1 MPVLLTLQFS
11 WAPTEGWSIEGSFI
25 MTDLQWNDLLR
36 LIGGELLTPMPV
48 GLIIDSPWLP
58 GWHGVAMLDY
68 FNREQVWLEAN
79 LAAVRRFPEVVFLPG
94 FWAEY
99 GMCTEPSAFGAK
111 CIFPENSFP
120 GISKNLHGYSEI
132 ERLKKPECRTD
143 GLLPFVLNR
152 LRSCRPAIE
161 AAGHKIRFATARGPL
176 NIASYLLGQTE
187 FLIGV
192 KSNPREIHELLRIV
206 TDFLID
212 WIGLQMDAFETIDGI
227 FLLDDLIGFLG
238 EDDFREFALP
248 YLKAIYQSR
257 RAAVKFLHNDAA
269 GLVTAKCLA
278 EMGVNLFN
286 FSFNH
291 GVEDIRR
298 LAGNSVTLV
307 GNIPPREALADGT
320 PEEVRRSIARMFDGL
335 GDRRRILLSCGGGT
349 PPEAK
354 TENIEAMCRVG

>member
-1 MPVLLTLQFS
+1 
-11 WAPTEGWSIEGSFI
+11 
-25 MTDLQWNDLLR
+25 MTDSQWNDLLR
-36 LIGGELLTPMPV
+36 LLGGELLTPTPV

-58 GWHGVAMLDY
+58 GWHGVRILDY
-68 FNREQVWLEAN
+68 FNREQIWLEAN
-79 LAAVRRFPEVVFLPG
+79 LAAVRRFPQVIFLPG

-120 GISKNLHGYSEI
+120 GLAKMLYGYGEI
-132 ERLKKPECRTD
+132 ERLKKPDCRTD

-152 LRSCRPAIE
+152 LRNCRPPIE
-161 AAGHKIRFATARGPL
+161 AAGHRIRFATARGPL

-187 FLIGV
+187 FLLGV
-192 KSNPREIHELLRIV
+192 KTNSAEIHRLLRIV

-212 WIGLQMDAFETIDGI
+212 WIGLQMDCFDTIDGI

-248 YLKAIYQSR
+248 YLKAIYESR
-257 RAAVKFLHNDAA
+257 PATVKFLHNDAA
-269 GLVTAKCLA
+269 GLITAPCLA

-291 GVEDIRR
+291 DMREIRR
-298 LAGNSVTLV
+298 LAGDAVVLM
-307 GNIPPREALADGT
+307 GNIPPRETLTEGT
-320 PEEVRRSIARMFDGL
+320 PEEVRQSVARMFESI
-335 GDRRRILLSCGGGT
+335 GDRRRILLSCGGGM
-349 PPEAK
+349 PPGAR
-354 TENIEAMCRVG
+354 TENIEALCSVK